1 MIDELVKLA
10 NHLDS
15 NGLINEADY
24 LDRMIK
30 EARMLSR
37 EHSSWP
43 AEMWPHQKD
52 LFNGNGMLRAIAK
65 AALAGEKVY
74 NNDSGT
80 RTIIDKRGQCLK
92 MERVGFTRTLAQA
105 CRQLYKKGS
114 ATIDLGTK
122 LPTGTEIR
130 MIDQKTCFAIGG
142 VALLPR

>member
-65 AALAGEKVY
+65 AERSG
-74 NNDSGT
+74 NDNIS
-80 RTIIDKRGQCLK
+80 
-92 MERVGFTRTLAQA
+92 
-105 CRQLYKKGS
+105 KKC
-114 ATIDLGTK
+114 AD
-122 LPTGTEIR
+122 R
-130 MIDQKTCFAIGG
+130 DAIGKLTTG
-142 VALLPR
+142 LNNNATLGSITFRHFKDDKFCYAIAEVSI